1 MGAGMLTMRKPPP
14 LAAVDP
20 AAPPPNLAKRPGAV
34 PIALQGVSKQFAT
47 GVQALDTV
55 NFDIAGGEFISIV
68 GPSGC
73 GKSTLLRI
81 VAGLVEPTTGVCERA
96 RNATAAFVFQD
107 AALLPWRTVSR
118 NAELLMELEGVPAP
132 ERGSR
137 AAEALKLVGLAGFE
151 RSYPHQLSGGMRMRL
166 SLARALALRPDLML
180 LDEPLAAVDE
190 LTRDVLQEELSQ
202 LWQMAG
208 FTALLVTHNVHEAV
222 YLSNRVVVM
231 SARPGRILNVIQVP
245 FPFPRSPEL
254 RATAAFAKLTGD
266 VSAALRR
273 RDHI

>member
-1 MGAGMLTMRKPPP
+1 MLTVRKPAP
-14 LAAVDP
+14 LKAVDP
-20 AAPPPNLAKRPGAV
+20 AAPPPNSSKRPGAV
-34 PIALQGVSKQFAT
+34 PIALKGVSKQFGA
-47 GVQALDTV
+47 GVKALDAID
-55 NFDIAGGEFISIV
+55 FDIAGGEFVSIV

-81 VAGLVEPTTGVCERA
+81 VAGLVEATTGACERA

-132 ERGSR
+132 ERGNR

-231 SARPGRILNVIQVP
+231 SARPGRILKVIQVP

-254 RATAAFAKLTGD
+254 RSTAAFAKLTGD
-266 VSAALRR
+266 VSAALRQ

>member
-1 MGAGMLTMRKPPP
+1 MRKPPP

-34 PIALQGVSKQFAT
+34 PIALQGLSKQFGT
-47 GVQALDTV
+47 GVQALDTI

-81 VAGLVEPTTGVCERA
+81 VAGLVEPTTGACERA

-231 SARPGRILNVIQVP
+231 SARPGRILKVIQVP

-254 RATAAFAKLTGD
+254 RSTAAFAKLTGD
-266 VSAALRR
+266 VSAALRQ